1 MNKYENMTIKS
12 LQNERD
18 NCNKKLE
25 IAITEF
31 EKNTGMHVKAIA
43 YEFSNMYEKS
53 CCKIEIHKVI

>member
-1 MNKYENMTIKS
+1 MTIKS